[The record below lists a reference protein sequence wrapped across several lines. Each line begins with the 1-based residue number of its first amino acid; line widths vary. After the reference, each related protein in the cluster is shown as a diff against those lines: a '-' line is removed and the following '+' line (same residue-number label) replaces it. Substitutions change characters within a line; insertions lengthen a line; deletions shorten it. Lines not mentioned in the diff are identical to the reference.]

1 MPSPLTQTPL
11 ATQPK
16 PQRVVWLAPLI
27 FLVNLAGLGLVAA
40 YSQLNLRPDLS
51 DHDGPVR
58 LGFLAL
64 NVMLVALAPTIATW
78 VQVAPVAR
86 WLRAQ
91 HSTAGVPP
99 GIAQQAAN
107 LPLAM
112 ARFSLLAWLIVAAI
126 ALARAMVNGPDMPLG
141 VTAHLVLRP
150 VLAGL
155 ISATT
160 LFLAAEFICRTDVWP
175 VLLVGTRISTNAQLR
190 RVHIAHRL
198 AVLWLAVGALPLA
211 VIALTTY
218 ARVAGLDLSNDPL
231 LERVVSVVLLVAIA
245 AAIGG
250 AWLAWLVSRSIA
262 QPLETLEAAI
272 AALRD
277 GHYGTR
283 MPVNSTDEI
292 GAVTEGFNLMAERL
306 ERTHTALTGRNRDLT
321 RALDRV
327 IFLEHVKDA
336 LDRFVPESVRQ
347 AIEADPHAPGLGKK
361 AMDVTVL
368 FLDIEGYSRLSE
380 ELPRPTLNAL
390 VEHYFSLF
398 LASIRDHGGD
408 INETAGDGLMII
420 FQSGGPDA
428 HAAAALQA
436 ALAIQ
441 AQTTVA
447 NLDAGPTRPEIR
459 INIGIS
465 SGECD
470 VGTTR
475 FQSPTGERWTFTAS
489 GPVTNLAARLSAH
502 ASGGQILLTEETAR
516 RLQGRIPVRSL
527 GQLVLKNLSHPVVVW
542 EVLPSGA
549 QQPTDAAGAC
559 GPA

>member
-1 MPSPLTQTPL
+1 MPSPLTQNPL

-78 VQVAPVAR
+78 VQAAPVAR

-245 AAIGG
+245 AAIGHLQARRTG
-250 AWLAWLVSRSIA
+250 TVE
-262 QPLETLEAAI
+262 PLEATGWLSHHLVHDAACW
-272 AALRD
+272 
-277 GHYGTR
+277 
-283 MPVNSTDEI
+283 
-292 GAVTEGFNLMAERL
+292 
-306 ERTHTALTGRNRDLT
+306 
-321 RALDRV
+321 
-327 IFLEHVKDA
+327 
-336 LDRFVPESVRQ
+336 Q
-347 AIEADPHAPGLGKK
+347 
-361 AMDVTVL
+361 
-368 FLDIEGYSRLSE
+368 
-380 ELPRPTLNAL
+380 
-390 VEHYFSLF
+390 F
-398 LASIRDHGGD
+398 LATLFERSSQHPAVVWR
-408 INETAGDGLMII
+408 
-420 FQSGGPDA
+420 S
-428 HAAAALQA
+428 AAALFA
-436 ALAIQ
+436 
-441 AQTTVA
+441 
-447 NLDAGPTRPEIR
+447 
-459 INIGIS
+459 
-465 SGECD
+465 
-470 VGTTR
+470 
-475 FQSPTGERWTFTAS
+475 PTG
-489 GPVTNLAARLSAH
+489 N
-502 ASGGQILLTEETAR
+502 
-516 RLQGRIPVRSL
+516 
-527 GQLVLKNLSHPVVVW
+527 
-542 EVLPSGA
+542 
-549 QQPTDAAGAC
+549 
-559 GPA
+559 